1 MVCTVEVRTAG
12 MDQPILLTQSSTLG
26 PVLRAV
32 AGVLHLNAV
41 DDALF
46 GKLTH
51 QRHALVN
58 GRVCKY
64 QHRTGSF
71 RRGDHFLHR
80 GIFYLM
86 QHHAAR
92 LPAKEITVQLAVH
105 SIAQPQLVQRF
116 HNAAFEQHTAVL
128 CVFQRLFRAEL
139 RVQRFDLLCALQA
152 ALVAALSQDVAVLL
166 QFPAFRVREV
176 AQQVHAMLMLMV
188 IAGQLGGRKQAH
200 AVLHRV
206 LIAVVYA
213 EQGVVVGNGHG
224 VQPRPRRHERQAVDG
239 HRAIGTG
246 GMVVKIAGHGK

>member
-1 MVCTVEVRTAG
+1 M
-12 MDQPILLTQSSTLG
+12 
-26 PVLRAV
+26 
-32 AGVLHLNAV
+32 
-41 DDALF
+41 
-46 GKLTH
+46 
-51 QRHALVN
+51 
-58 GRVCKY
+58 
-64 QHRTGSF
+64 
-71 RRGDHFLHR
+71 
-80 GIFYLM
+80 
-86 QHHAAR
+86 
-92 LPAKEITVQLAVH
+92 
-105 SIAQPQLVQRF
+105 QRF

-166 QFPAFRVREV
+166 QFPAFRIREV

-200 AVLHRV
+200 AVLH
-206 LIAVVYA
+206 IAVVYA

-246 GMVVKIAGHGK
+246 RMVVKIAGHGK